1 MPEITGRLVYKF
13 PTRFASEIWLAKT
26 MATFETRDSPG
37 LAVYLG
43 PSQQF
48 IAPNCETHPDM
59 VIQFWCITCK
69 TRVCLTCFEEDHDE
83 HSLKPFKKYLKEEVA
98 FHLEVSGV
106 KLQILYERSGQLISR
121 FENRVKRS
129 KEQKAY
135 LLDER
140 RKIDSLKADLPKL
153 KNFSK
158 DPKFDVSLN
167 VVESAVSCEAME
179 WYRHFATSGI
189 CGRKGISNRTR
200 QRCKTRASAKANKNQ
215 NFTAKS
221 FRTISSTCICLLCR
235 SLPTSQYS
243 KVSALPV
250 KWIMVA
256 FQDLAMIATRSW
268 HG

>member
-1 MPEITGRLVYKF
+1 MV
-13 PTRFASEIWLAKT
+13 
-26 MATFETRDSPG
+26 TFETRDSPG

-167 VVESAVSCEAME
+167 MVESAVRQ
-179 WYRHFATSGI
+179 WNGI
-189 CGRKGISNRTR
+189 DTL
-200 QRCKTRASAKANKNQ
+200 QQ
-215 NFTAKS
+215 V
-221 FRTISSTCICLLCR
+221 
-235 SLPTSQYS
+235 
-243 KVSALPV
+243 VSAAEKEFRIEPAKDV
-250 KWIMVA
+250 KQEQVLKLTKTKILQQNLSELYQARVYA
-256 FQDLAMIATRSW
+256 SYVDRCPHPNTVK
-268 HG
+268 